1 MLTARGSRDSPQAA
15 QHAALCTSHGCAVNA
30 NRVSCCD
37 KLLERDI
44 VLMEMFSFV
53 VTFPFYSRSKQIV
66 EEQSRGKQVVTGL
79 PPAPRNEHH
88 NQDRAIPFP
97 DTAQTGAEVTPGT
110 DPEQEEAVREPHHA
124 LHACTDSTERAEMTC
139 CSPSPLP
146 ALCPCSTQINIA
158 NLSAHGWAFKYEIA
172 RTAVQVTK
180 LPANYP
186 SNSG

>member
-1 MLTARGSRDSPQAA
+1 
-15 QHAALCTSHGCAVNA
+15 
-30 NRVSCCD
+30 
-37 KLLERDI
+37 
-44 VLMEMFSFV
+44 MEMFSFV
-53 VTFPFYSRSKQIV
+53 VTFPFYSRSKQIA
-66 EEQSRGKQVVTGL
+66 EEQSWGKQVVTGL

-97 DTAQTGAEVTPGT
+97 DTAQTGAEVAPGT
-110 DPEQEEAVREPHHA
+110 DPEQEEAVQEPHHA